1 MSNVH
6 YIVYNITKKESNKC
20 FEEVDINEKDKNDYE
35 KLIEE
40 FEYIIDNNKW
50 SREDYIIAFDNKN
63 FATLRYKCSTVD
75 DYNPTNDEE
84 NFEKQ
89 IIQYY
94 KVIGELKQ

>member
-20 FEEVDINEKDKNDYE
+20 FEEVDINETDKDNYE
-35 KLIEE
+35 KLIDT

-50 SREDYIIAFDNKN
+50 STEDYLIAFDNKK
-63 FATLRYKCSTVD
+63 FTILRYKCSTVN
-75 DYNPTNDEE
+75 DYNPTYDEE

-94 KVIGELKQ
+94 KVIDELHQ